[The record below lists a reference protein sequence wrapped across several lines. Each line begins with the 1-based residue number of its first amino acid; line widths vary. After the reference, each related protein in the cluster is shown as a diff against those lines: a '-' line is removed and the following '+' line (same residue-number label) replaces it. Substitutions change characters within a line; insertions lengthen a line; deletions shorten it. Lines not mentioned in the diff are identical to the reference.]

1 MRFFNI
7 RTIARIFVAAVAG
20 AGFAL
25 GAVNPASADDTA
37 PNPPAPQVPVV
48 VVTNGNWPWG

>member
-7 RTIARIFVAAVAG
+7 RTIARIVVAAVAG

-25 GAVNPASADDTA
+25 GAVNPASADDTVPNA
-37 PNPPAPQVPVV
+37 PASTPI
-48 VVTNGNWPWG
+48 VTTGNWPWG

>member
-25 GAVNPASADDTA
+25 GAVNPASADDTH
-37 PNPPAPQVPVV
+37 PNPPAPPAPVV
-48 VVTNGNWPWG
+48 VVPNGNWPWG